1 MMSELNLD
9 KNWSQKRKRLKEKY
23 ADLTDDDLTY
33 VAGEEDKLIDRIHR
47 RLGTSREE
55 TRNMLRKI

>member
-1 MMSELNLD
+1 MNKLNLYQ
-9 KNWSQKRKRLKEKY
+9 NWKEKKKKLQTRY
-23 ADLTDDDLTY
+23 EELTDDDLTY
-33 VAGEEDKLIDRIHR
+33 VIGEEDELIDRIHR